1 MRGKKKADERAT
13 EWRNKAFKKQGIVN
27 ALNDQVVEFMSVNKQ
42 HEGIIDHYWASQK
55 CINNSNKE
63 MQKLRVEVNRN
74 GGARWEV
81 WVVLLCCKL
90 LVVWVATSAI
100 PQSIMTMYGTIYG
113 KHPRQVLS
121 KNYVRQCRSIIE
133 CFGETIEA
141 IKLAQ
146 SKSWDQIF
154 FNAITRRKMPFQALI
169 IGVLDGKKH
178 LEKLVVSYCIY

>member
-90 LVVWVATSAI
+90 LVSVVDPSTI
-100 PQSIMTMYGTIYG
+100 PQNIMTMYATMYG
-113 KHPRQVLS
+113 DHPR
-121 KNYVRQCRSIIE
+121 
-133 CFGETIEA
+133 
-141 IKLAQ
+141 
-146 SKSWDQIF
+146 
-154 FNAITRRKMPFQALI
+154 
-169 IGVLDGKKH
+169 
-178 LEKLVVSYCIY
+178 